1 VKVNSWVKKVNAA
14 FWCNACFFAFK
25 IPNTQSVESLMVIE
39 RNGIVFHTLAQ
50 LHHKNGATGFLRSS
64 RWNQQKRLT

>member
-14 FWCNACFFAFK
+14 FWCNARFFAFK
-25 IPNTQSVESLMVIE
+25 FPSTQSVESLMFIE

-50 LHHKNGATGFLRSS
+50 LHHKNGAIGFCGVCDEI
-64 RWNQQKRLT
+64 NKNA